1 LLIDTVNNSF
11 KIHAC
16 SAYVENDLIA
26 TIEIDSLKQYNY
38 ESPSDSVIIQIEN
51 KLGNPIA

>member
-1 LLIDTVNNSF
+1 MDTVNNSF

-16 SAYVENDLIA
+16 SAYIENDLIA